1 MLPIFETV
9 KHYTIV
15 IEPTLDLRRLMF
27 VASEHDR
34 LYMLPHAI
42 VILTLE
48 ICLRYFEF
56 QKLSWSESRQMA
68 GNSTRR
74 PKLGLTLLG
83 ILAASAA
90 GYGVWYELAGSV
102 KPVAAQDASTQ
113 AATRIPVTS
122 FEVKK
127 TDFPVHVYG
136 LGVVS
141 PFKTVTVKSRVDGQ
155 ITKVFFKQGQMVKE
169 GDPLLEIDQRPYTA
183 ALEQAVAKKAQ
194 DEANLKND
202 QLNLQ
207 RFEQLMTQKFET
219 EQNLDTQKALVD
231 QMTAQVKGDQAAIDN
246 AQTNLGYTSIKA
258 PISGRT
264 GFRLV
269 DPGNIVHAAD
279 TTGIVT
285 IAQLQP
291 IAVVFTEPEEQLQA
305 IAKAYDSGVVPV
317 EALTSDGTKTLSQGR
332 LAIMDNSVSQA
343 TGTISLKARFDNQ
356 DNALWPGLSVNT
368 RMLIDTLKQV
378 IVVPQDGVQHG
389 PSGLFAYVIGNN
401 GKVGVRPIKVSQSGD
416 NSAVIA
422 EGLNVGDRIVVAGQS
437 RLSDGALVEEK
448 PQAAANAPTTE
459 ASATPAQA
467 NPSQVKTGS
476 AD

>member
-1 MLPIFETV
+1 MT
-9 KHYTIV
+9 
-15 IEPTLDLRRLMF
+15 
-27 VASEHDR
+27 
-34 LYMLPHAI
+34 
-42 VILTLE
+42 
-48 ICLRYFEF
+48 
-56 QKLSWSESRQMA
+56 
-68 GNSTRR
+68 GNPTRR
-74 PKLGLTLLG
+74 PTIGLTLFG
-83 ILAASAA
+83 IFAIAAA
-90 GYGVWYELAGSV
+90 GYGVWYELAGGV
-102 KPVAAQDASTQ
+102 KPVAAQSALTQ

-127 TDFPVHVYG
+127 ANFPVHVYG

-207 RFEQLMTQKFET
+207 RYEQLMTQKFET

-231 QMTAQVKGDQAAIDN
+231 QMTAQVKGDQAAVDN

-258 PISGRT
+258 PLSGRT

-305 IAKAYDSGVVPV
+305 IAKAYDAGEVPV
-317 EALTSDGTKTLSQGR
+317 EALTSDGTKTLSQGK

-343 TGTISLKARFDNQ
+343 TGTISLKARFDNK

-389 PSGLFAYVIGNN
+389 PSGLFAYVIGSD
-401 GKVGVRPIKVSQSGD
+401 GKVGVRPIKVGQSGD

-422 EGLNVGDRIVVAGQS
+422 EGLNVGDKIVVAGQS

-448 PQAAANAPTTE
+448 PLAAANAPATQ
-459 ASATPAQA
+459 ASATPSQA
-467 NPSQVKTGS
+467 KTGS

>member
-1 MLPIFETV
+1 
-9 KHYTIV
+9 
-15 IEPTLDLRRLMF
+15 
-27 VASEHDR
+27 
-34 LYMLPHAI
+34 
-42 VILTLE
+42 
-48 ICLRYFEF
+48 
-56 QKLSWSESRQMA
+56 MA
-68 GNSTRR
+68 GNQTRR
-74 PKLGLTLLG
+74 PTLGLTIFGLVALG
-83 ILAASAA
+83 VV
-90 GYGVWYELAGSV
+90 GYGAWYEFVGSV
-102 KPVAAQDASTQ
+102 KPAAAQGASTQ
-113 AATRIPVTS
+113 AAAKIPVTS

-127 TDFPVHVYG
+127 ADFPVHVYG

-155 ITKVFFKQGQMVKE
+155 ITKVSFKQGQMVKE

-183 ALEQAVAKKAQ
+183 ALEQATAKKAQ

-207 RFEQLMTQKFET
+207 RFQQLAKQQFET
-219 EQNLDTQKALVD
+219 AQNLDTQQALVD
-231 QMTAQVKGDQAAIDN
+231 QMIAQVKGDQAAIDN

-305 IAKAYDSGVVPV
+305 IAKAYEAGDVPV
-317 EALTSDGTKTLSQGR
+317 EALTSDGTKTLSQGK

-343 TGTISLKARFDNQ
+343 TGTISLKARFENK

-378 IVVPQDGVQHG
+378 IVVPQDGIQHG
-389 PSGLFAYVIGNN
+389 PSGLFAYVIGSN
-401 GKVGVRPIKVSQSGD
+401 GKVSAKPIKVSQNGD
-416 NSAVIA
+416 SNAVVSD
-422 EGLNVGDRIVVAGQS
+422 GLNVGDKIVVAGQS
-437 RLSDGALVEEK
+437 RLFDGALVEEK
-448 PQAAANAPTTE
+448 PPAASTTPMTD
-459 ASATPAQA
+459 ASVT
-467 NPSQVKTGS
+467 PSQAKTGS

>member
-1 MLPIFETV
+1 
-9 KHYTIV
+9 
-15 IEPTLDLRRLMF
+15 
-27 VASEHDR
+27 
-34 LYMLPHAI
+34 
-42 VILTLE
+42 
-48 ICLRYFEF
+48 
-56 QKLSWSESRQMA
+56 MA
-68 GNSTRR
+68 GNPTRR
-74 PKLGLTLLG
+74 PTLGLTLFG
-83 ILAASAA
+83 ILAIAA
-90 GYGVWYELAGSV
+90 VGYGAWYELVGGVEPGAASAQSASSQA
-102 KPVAAQDASTQ
+102 VAK
-113 AATRIPVTS
+113 IPVTS

-127 TDFPVHVYG
+127 TDFPVHAYG

-169 GDPLLEIDQRPYTA
+169 GDPLLESDQRPYTA

-202 QLNLQ
+202 QLNLRRYQ
-207 RFEQLMTQKFET
+207 TLALQQFQTQ
-219 EQNLDTQKALVD
+219 QSLDTQQALVD

-291 IAVVFTEPEEQLQA
+291 IAVQFTEPEEQLQS
-305 IAKAYDSGVVPV
+305 IAKAYGAGDVPV
-317 EALTSDGTKTLSQGR
+317 EALTSDGTRTLSKGR

-343 TGTISLKARFDNQ
+343 TGTISLKARFDNK

-368 RMLIDTLKQV
+368 RMLIDTRKQV
-378 IVVPQDGVQHG
+378 IVVPQDGGQHG
-389 PSGLFAYVIGNN
+389 PSGLFFFFIGGN
-401 GKVGVRPIKVSQSGD
+401 GKVSARPIKVSESGD
-416 NSAVIA
+416 ENAVVA

-437 RLSDGALVEEK
+437 RLFDGAMVDEK
-448 PQAAANAPTTE
+448 PPAAPNKPNTD
-459 ASATPAQA
+459 ASVTASPRH
-467 NPSQVKTGS
+467 
-476 AD
+476 

>member
-1 MLPIFETV
+1 MADNLTRRS
-9 KHYTIV
+9 TLG
-15 IEPTLDLRRLMF
+15 PTLF
-27 VASEHDR
+27 
-34 LYMLPHAI
+34 
-42 VILTLE
+42 
-48 ICLRYFEF
+48 
-56 QKLSWSESRQMA
+56 
-68 GNSTRR
+68 
-74 PKLGLTLLG
+74 G
-83 ILAASAA
+83 ILAIAA
-90 GYGVWYELAGSV
+90 VGYGVWYEFVGGV
-102 KPVAAQDASTQ
+102 KPVAASAQSASTQ
-113 AATRIPVTS
+113 AAARIPVTS

-183 ALEQAVAKKAQ
+183 ALEQAVSKKAQ

-207 RFEQLMTQKFET
+207 RYQQLALQKFET
-219 EQNLDTQKALVD
+219 QQNLDTQQALVD

-291 IAVVFTEPEEQLQA
+291 IAVQFTEPEEQLQS
-305 IAKAYDSGVVPV
+305 IAKAYDAGEVPV
-317 EALTSDGTKTLSQGR
+317 EALTSDGTRTLSQGK

-343 TGTISLKARFDNQ
+343 TGTISLKARFENK

-368 RMLIDTLKQV
+368 RMLIDTRKQV

-389 PSGLFAYVIGNN
+389 PSGLFAYVIGDN
-401 GKVGVRPIKVSQSGD
+401 GKVSVRPIKVSESGD
-416 NSAVIA
+416 ANAVVA
-422 EGLNVGDRIVVAGQS
+422 EGLNVGDKIVVAGQS
-437 RLSDGALVEEK
+437 RLFDGALVDEK
-448 PQAAANAPTTE
+448 PPATSNPPMTA
-459 ASATPAQA
+459 ASATASQA
-467 NPSQVKTGS
+467 KTGS

>member
-1 MLPIFETV
+1 
-9 KHYTIV
+9 
-15 IEPTLDLRRLMF
+15 
-27 VASEHDR
+27 
-34 LYMLPHAI
+34 
-42 VILTLE
+42 
-48 ICLRYFEF
+48 
-56 QKLSWSESRQMA
+56 MA
-68 GNSTRR
+68 GILTRR
-74 PKLGLTLLG
+74 PRFGRTLFGVLVAAAFG
-83 ILAASAA
+83 CGAWYEIVQGVKPTAASAQA
-90 GYGVWYELAGSV
+90 
-102 KPVAAQDASTQ
+102 ASTQ
-113 AATRIPVTS
+113 AAAKIPVTS

-127 TDFPVHVYG
+127 ADFPVHVYG

-169 GDPLLEIDQRPYTA
+169 GDLLLEIDQRPYTA
-183 ALEQAVAKKAQ
+183 ALEQATSKKAQ

-207 RFEQLMTQKFET
+207 RYQTLAKQQFET
-219 EQNLDTQKALVD
+219 AQNLDTQQALVD

-258 PISGRT
+258 PISGRM

-291 IAVVFTEPEEQLQA
+291 IAVVFTAPEEQVQA
-305 IAKAYDSGVVPV
+305 IAKANEAGEVPV
-317 EALTSDGTKTLSQGR
+317 EALSSDGTKTLSRGR

-343 TGTISLKARFDNQ
+343 TGTISLKARFDTL

-389 PSGLFAYVIGNN
+389 PSGLFAYVIGND
-401 GKVGVRPIKVSQSGD
+401 GKVSVRPIKVSQSGD
-416 NSAVIA
+416 ANAVVA
-422 EGLNVGDRIVVAGQS
+422 EGLNAGDKIVVAGQS
-437 RLSDGALVEEK
+437 RLFDGALVDEK
-448 PQAAANAPTTE
+448 PPAAPNKPITD
-459 ASATPAQA
+459 ASVTASPAT
-467 NPSQVKTGS
+467 TGS
-476 AD
+476 AAR

>member
-1 MLPIFETV
+1 MKPLRSKEMAKEIRKGPML
-9 KHYTIV
+9 KA
-15 IEPTLDLRRLMF
+15 TLF
-27 VASEHDR
+27 
-34 LYMLPHAI
+34 
-42 VILTLE
+42 
-48 ICLRYFEF
+48 
-56 QKLSWSESRQMA
+56 
-68 GNSTRR
+68 
-74 PKLGLTLLG
+74 G
-83 ILAASAA
+83 ILAMGVV
-90 GYGVWYELAGSV
+90 GYGAWYELAGV
-102 KPVAAQDASTQ
+102 KPAAASAQSALTQ
-113 AATRIPVTS
+113 AAAKIPVTS

-127 TDFPVHVYG
+127 TDFPVHTYG

-169 GDPLLEIDQRPYTA
+169 GDPLLEIDQRPFTA

-207 RFEQLMTQKFET
+207 RFQTLAKQQFET
-219 EQNLDTQKALVD
+219 VQNLDTQQALVD

-291 IAVVFTEPEEQLQA
+291 IAVVYTEPEEQLQA
-305 IAKAYDSGVVPV
+305 IAKAYESGDVPV
-317 EALTSDGTKTLSQGR
+317 EALTSDGTKTLSQGK

-343 TGTISLKARFDNQ
+343 TGTISLKARFENK

-389 PSGLFAYVIGNN
+389 PSGLFAYVIGND
-401 GKVGVRPIKVSQSGD
+401 GKVSVRPIKVSQSGD
-416 NSAVIA
+416 SNAVVA
-422 EGLNVGDRIVVAGQS
+422 EGLNAGDKIVVAGQS
-437 RLSDGALVEEK
+437 RLFDGALVDAK
-448 PQAAANAPTTE
+448 PPAAPNAPITD
-459 ASATPAQA
+459 ASVTASQA
-467 NPSQVKTGS
+467 RTGS